1 MLDAHSILRHGPDL
15 APGRGGAMGRDMGQ
29 IRTINDAGIDNAV
42 PWWRVQGAQSKW
54 SDIDT
59 PALPPS
65 PTGQHQGL
73 RLSLRRMVPR
83 TPGDASLGASV
94 HVLSE
99 LFGLWGREPISFQ
112 TQCDQSKA
120 CTFNPVEARDIEI
133 PQRINDSFVF
143 VANPHLY
150 SVINHLVEFDFSD

>member
-1 MLDAHSILRHGPDL
+1 
-15 APGRGGAMGRDMGQ
+15 MGRDMGQ

-94 HVLSE
+94 HVSCVKWVFLEFGAENQYLSK
-99 LFGLWGREPISFQ
+99 LP
-112 TQCDQSKA
+112 QCDHLKA
-120 CTFNPVEARDIEI
+120 CTFNPVEAEDIKI
-133 PQRINDSFVF
+133 PQRINGSFVF

-150 SVINHLVEFDFSD
+150 FVIDNLLSLTFLTKYSVII